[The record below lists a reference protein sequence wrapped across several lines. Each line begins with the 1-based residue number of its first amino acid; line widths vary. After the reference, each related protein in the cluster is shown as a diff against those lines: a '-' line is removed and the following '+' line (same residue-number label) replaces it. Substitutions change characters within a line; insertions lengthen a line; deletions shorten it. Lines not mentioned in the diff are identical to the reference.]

1 MNNYVS
7 VTVVSVLDH
16 PCNYTPRTAVFSSG
30 DAAENFKNSVEA
42 LLESKGQ
49 SEYYHVSIDSGTV
62 DSESYLEM
70 LEMDFDNEFTEEEY
84 EDLEMIDHEC

>member
-1 MNNYVS
+1 MENYVS

-16 PCNYTPRTAVFSSG
+16 PCNYTPRTAVFSNR
-30 DAAENFKNSVEA
+30 DAAENFKNSVDA

-62 DSESYLEM
+62 DSESYLEVF
-70 LEMDFDNEFTEEEY
+70 EMDFDEEFYEEEREELSY
-84 EDLEMIDHEC
+84 LS

>member
-1 MNNYVS
+1 MENYVS

-16 PCNYTPRTAVFSSG
+16 PCNYTPRTAVFSSK

-49 SEYYHVSIDSGTV
+49 SDYYHVSIDSGTV
-62 DSESYLEM
+62 DSESYLEIFK
-70 LEMDFDNEFTEEEY
+70 LDLDDEFAY
-84 EDLEMIDHEC
+84 EDETLG